1 MTTTYGQACT
11 KSTKIQHVYHRF
23 NLLYRMF
30 PKVQDFE
37 RSPKYLQ
44 FLWFF
49 AQQGSIGTIELSPG
63 ANLGTNICTKPGM
76 PSSMI
81 STTYN
86 MARGLLYERQTELKE
101 PRKKSEKHLTSSKS
115 YTLLSPRKAKK
126 DKEKPRGQ
134 EKIS

>member
-44 FLWFF
+44 FLQFF
-49 AQQGSIGTIELSPG
+49 AKQGSICTIELSPG

-101 PRKKSEKHLTSSKS
+101 PRKKSEKTLDKLKKLCFTKPTKSKE
-115 YTLLSPRKAKK
+115 RQK
-126 DKEKPRGQ
+126 KPRGQ
-134 EKIS
+134 ENT